1 MNEVRLLIAVVDDE
15 ESIRK
20 ALTRL
25 MRSAGLEVA
34 SFSSGAEFIESIST
48 RRPDCLVLDLHMPV
62 MDGFEVQTQ
71 LTAAGTRIPVIIITG
86 HDSPEARWRAMA
98 GHPAAYFRK
107 PVDGQALLDAI
118 EFAMTSQ
125 YHES

>member
-1 MNEVRLLIAVVDDE
+1 MTSKNTLIAVVDDE

-34 SFSSGAEFIESIST
+34 SFSSGAEFIESISI
-48 RRPDCLVLDLHMPV
+48 RRPDCLVLDLHMPL
-62 MDGFEVQTQ
+62 MDGFEVQTR
-71 LTAAGTRIPVIIITG
+71 LAGTGSRIPVIIITG
-86 HDSPEARWRAMA
+86 QDSSEARSRAMA
-98 GHPAAYFRK
+98 GHPAAYFCK

-118 EFAMTSQ
+118 EFAMTSKP
-125 YHES
+125 HES